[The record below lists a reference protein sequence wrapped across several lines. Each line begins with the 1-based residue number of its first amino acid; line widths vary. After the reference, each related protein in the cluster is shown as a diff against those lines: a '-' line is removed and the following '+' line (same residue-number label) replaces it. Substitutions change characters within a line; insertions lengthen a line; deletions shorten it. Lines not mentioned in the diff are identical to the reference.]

1 MRHPDNPDEETIL
14 SGLRQLTATTAA
26 TEEKVEVLHPLLELL
41 QSPDPTLS
49 SYAKRIIELLTLYEE
64 RMASMERTISEMT
77 ENLHEQSSR
86 LQTLLSLLEAP
97 VPE

>member
-1 MRHPDNPDEETIL
+1 MRHPHNPDEETIL
-14 SGLRQLTATTAA
+14 SSLRQLTATTAA
-26 TEEKVEVLHPLLELL
+26 TEEKVEILHPLLELL

-49 SYAKRIIELLTLYEE
+49 NYAKHIIKLLTQYEA
-64 RMASMERTISEMT
+64 RMASMERTISGMKED
-77 ENLHEQSSR
+77 LQRQSSR